1 MEVQWKSKKKGGGG
15 DTLSV
20 YTQKTSQEKQ
30 TSF

>member
-1 MEVQWKSKKKGGGG
+1 MEVQWKSKKGGGG